1 MVVMLTSF
9 KRTYARGSHNCCS
22 QCPYP
27 TAGHYEHMPLP
38 ETPRVSQ
45 AIWDQSLL
53 VSLFLSP
60 GSWRTQGFDFALQ
73 ESVSPVLWKFCNH
86 IPLAFKIKFPGGS
99 QSLCQIP
106 RLGNLLW
113 ALELLEP
120 CENFFDIIVL
130 QFVGCLLSSCMVG
143 LMETSS
149 KRIYA
154 TSHCS

>member
-60 GSWRTQGFDFALQ
+60 GSWCTQGFVCALQ
-73 ESVSPVLWKFCNH
+73 ESVSPVLWKFCNQ
-86 IPLAFKIKFPGGS
+86 IPLASKVKFSGIILSAP
-99 QSLCQIP
+99 LFP
-106 RLGNLLW
+106 APLLLW
-113 ALELLEP
+113 ASQLALVVKKP
-120 CENFFDIIVL
+120 TCQWKSHRSRRFDPW
-130 QFVGCLLSSCMVG
+130 VGKIPWRKKWLPTPVFLPG
-143 LMETSS
+143 
-149 KRIYA
+149 
-154 TSHCS
+154 